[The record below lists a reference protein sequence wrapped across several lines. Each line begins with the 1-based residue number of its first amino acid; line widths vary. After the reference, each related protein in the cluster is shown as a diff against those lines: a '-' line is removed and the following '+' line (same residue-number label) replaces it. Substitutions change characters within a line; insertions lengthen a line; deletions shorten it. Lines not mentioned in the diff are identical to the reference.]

1 MTNFE
6 FGGWMPLG
14 KTTKSK
20 DQFKQIKAERQT
32 KIKELVLDGEEHS
45 LDEISEKLDIP
56 KQFISTYLSQLV
68 VERKIFTY
76 RKRTENNTYIKIFTS
91 KKRGLK

>member
-14 KTTKSK
+14 KSTKSK
-20 DQFKQIKAERQT
+20 EELKQIKAERQA
-32 KIKELVLDGEEHS
+32 KIKELVLDGKEHS
-45 LDEISEKLDIP
+45 LDEISGKLEIS

-76 RKRTENNTYIKIFTS
+76 RKRTENNTYIKIFCKT
-91 KKRGLK
+91 LKGRK